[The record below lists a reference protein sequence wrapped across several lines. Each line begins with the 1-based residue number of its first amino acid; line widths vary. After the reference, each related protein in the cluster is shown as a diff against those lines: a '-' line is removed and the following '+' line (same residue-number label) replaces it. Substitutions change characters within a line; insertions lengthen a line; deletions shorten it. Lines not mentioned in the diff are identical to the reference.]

1 MHSRVWRYLSGDLL
15 QGTRVHWLGVRSQEG
30 TDDKLSLVTE
40 LRQNYKGRRTPVA
53 AVQHIG
59 TLLCNTAYILCNT
72 TYILCNTDVTVILAC
87 SAIRVKCCIMQLT
100 CCAIRIEYR
109 KIQAECSAIRVKCC
123 VMQLACCAIQVQR
136 CIMNLALI
144 ESSTTTLLLGTC
156 GCLLC
161 MWYSEHLVQ

>member
-59 TLLCNTAYILCNT
+59 TLLCNT
-72 TYILCNTDVTVILAC
+72 TYILCNTDNVTVILAC
-87 SAIRVKCCIMQLT
+87 AVQLHCFVGYLWLFT
-100 CCAIRIEYR
+100 
-109 KIQAECSAIRVKCC
+109 VH
-123 VMQLACCAIQVQR
+123 VV
-136 CIMNLALI
+136 
-144 ESSTTTLLLGTC
+144 
-156 GCLLC
+156 
-161 MWYSEHLVQ
+161 SEHLVQ